1 MQNTHFKFGEK
12 KNVFPLQTA
21 IPEFRL
27 ELWPGY
33 ITSIRQHEED
43 ILVCVEI
50 AHKVMRTETIYDI
63 MNRVRREER
72 DFKTAI
78 MERILGGTVLTAYNN
93 NTYRID
99 DIDFEKSPSSTFE
112 TKNGPISFIEYYK
125 SVSFDWHIIRSAPP
139 LAIFSS
145 NFVVTAL
152 QYRHQGC
159 QTAIDCVEIKRTWSS
174 WRQRRNDSLGAGIVS
189 RHRHHR
195 RHAQKLQVSCNAFII
210 PIEMKF
216 TVFAFRTMKAMAEH
230 TKMGPPA
237 RIQKLLMFSKRIE
250 ETQRAK
256 PVLSDWNLKLDTEL
270 VTLKGR
276 LLPFE
281 NIVFGNDRK

>member
-1 MQNTHFKFGEK
+1 MQKTHFQFDEK
-12 KNVFPLQTA
+12 INVLPLQTA

-125 SVSFDWHIIRSAPP
+125 SVSFD
-139 LAIFSS
+139 
-145 NFVVTAL
+145 
-152 QYRHQGC
+152 
-159 QTAIDCVEIKRTWSS
+159 
-174 WRQRRNDSLGAGIVS
+174 
-189 RHRHHR
+189 
-195 RHAQKLQVSCNAFII
+195 
-210 PIEMKF
+210 
-216 TVFAFRTMKAMAEH
+216 
-230 TKMGPPA
+230 
-237 RIQKLLMFSKRIE
+237 
-250 ETQRAK
+250 
-256 PVLSDWNLKLDTEL
+256 
-270 VTLKGR
+270 
-276 LLPFE
+276 
-281 NIVFGNDRK
+281 